1 MISVFSI
8 LSSLL
13 FLTFGIAI
21 ALLLGRNRELLASFG
36 VKVIPLLAILSLI
49 RVLIPVDVEAVYVI
63 NSYTILPALQSFF
76 EMQVVGSITVSE
88 ALLTVWIAG
97 TVIFLTANLIKLLFA
112 YKNLNTLRLVVDE
125 KLLRI
130 AAELGLP
137 DGAVLLSPD
146 IVVPISIVFFRP
158 KIYLPIMKLTDAEF
172 RIVLRH
178 ERQHIVSGDSWVKLF
193 YMVLAAA
200 LWWNPVV
207 HIFREKLD
215 DILEYRCDQAVL
227 KGSSETERI
236 IYTETLLTV
245 ARQAAAFPGQR
256 KRLGA
261 VGFLSSHPENTLIT
275 RTNLIL
281 RGKENYVVAKLI
293 SLVCIA
299 LFIGSYFVIWQSAYP
314 TPDLMPGVEVSINAE
329 NSYLV
334 HIEGDQYELWY
345 YGVHVDTLK
354 ENEIQSKPFDEL
366 EVLDKGE
373 ER

>member
-49 RVLIPVDVEAVYVI
+49 RVLIPADVEAAYVI

-146 IVVPISIVFFRP
+146 IVVPISTGFFRP
-158 KIYLPIMKLTDAEF
+158 KIYLPIMNLTDAEF
-172 RIVLRH
+172 RIVLRN

-200 LWWNPVV
+200 LW
-207 HIFREKLD
+207 
-215 DILEYRCDQAVL
+215 
-227 KGSSETERI
+227 
-236 IYTETLLTV
+236 
-245 ARQAAAFPGQR
+245 
-256 KRLGA
+256 
-261 VGFLSSHPENTLIT
+261 
-275 RTNLIL
+275 
-281 RGKENYVVAKLI
+281 
-293 SLVCIA
+293 
-299 LFIGSYFVIWQSAYP
+299 
-314 TPDLMPGVEVSINAE
+314 
-329 NSYLV
+329 
-334 HIEGDQYELWY
+334 
-345 YGVHVDTLK
+345 
-354 ENEIQSKPFDEL
+354 
-366 EVLDKGE
+366 
-373 ER
+373 

>member
-49 RVLIPVDVEAVYVI
+49 RVLIPADVEAAYVI

-130 AAELGLP
+130 AAEPGLP

-146 IVVPISIVFFRP
+146 IVVPISIGFFRP
-158 KIYLPIMKLTDAEF
+158 KMYLPIMNLTDAEF
-172 RIVLRH
+172 RIVLRYA
-178 ERQHIVSGDSWVKLF
+178 RQHIVSGDSSVKLV

-261 VGFLSSHPENTLIT
+261 VGFPFLTPGKYPDNENKPNFARQRELCSGKADILGLHCSFYWFLFCYMAICLSYS
-275 RTNLIL
+275 
-281 RGKENYVVAKLI
+281 
-293 SLVCIA
+293 
-299 LFIGSYFVIWQSAYP
+299 
-314 TPDLMPGVEVSINAE
+314 
-329 NSYLV
+329 
-334 HIEGDQYELWY
+334 
-345 YGVHVDTLK
+345 
-354 ENEIQSKPFDEL
+354 
-366 EVLDKGE
+366 
-373 ER
+373 

>member
-1 MISVFSI
+1 M
-8 LSSLL
+8 
-13 FLTFGIAI
+13 
-21 ALLLGRNRELLASFG
+21 
-36 VKVIPLLAILSLI
+36 
-49 RVLIPVDVEAVYVI
+49 
-63 NSYTILPALQSFF
+63 
-76 EMQVVGSITVSE
+76 
-88 ALLTVWIAG
+88 
-97 TVIFLTANLIKLLFA
+97 
-112 YKNLNTLRLVVDE
+112 
-125 KLLRI
+125 
-130 AAELGLP
+130 
-137 DGAVLLSPD
+137 
-146 IVVPISIVFFRP
+146 
-158 KIYLPIMKLTDAEF
+158 
-172 RIVLRH
+172 
-178 ERQHIVSGDSWVKLF
+178 
-193 YMVLAAA
+193 
-200 LWWNPVV
+200 
-207 HIFREKLD
+207 
-215 DILEYRCDQAVL
+215 

-345 YGVHVDTLK
+345 YGVHVDTL
-354 ENEIQSKPFDEL
+354 
-366 EVLDKGE
+366 
-373 ER
+373 

>member
-49 RVLIPVDVEAVYVI
+49 RVLIPVDVEAAYVI

-146 IVVPISIVFFRP
+146 IVVPISIVFFP
-158 KIYLPIMKLTDAEF
+158 SKNLLTD
-172 RIVLRH
+172 H
-178 ERQHIVSGDSWVKLF
+178 E
-193 YMVLAAA
+193 
-200 LWWNPVV
+200 
-207 HIFREKLD
+207 
-215 DILEYRCDQAVL
+215 
-227 KGSSETERI
+227 
-236 IYTETLLTV
+236 
-245 ARQAAAFPGQR
+245 
-256 KRLGA
+256 
-261 VGFLSSHPENTLIT
+261 
-275 RTNLIL
+275 
-281 RGKENYVVAKLI
+281 
-293 SLVCIA
+293 
-299 LFIGSYFVIWQSAYP
+299 AY
-314 TPDLMPGVEVSINAE
+314 
-329 NSYLV
+329 
-334 HIEGDQYELWY
+334 
-345 YGVHVDTLK
+345 
-354 ENEIQSKPFDEL
+354 
-366 EVLDKGE
+366 
-373 ER
+373 